1 MGKYDVMYSL
11 ESLQDKFIELSFIV
25 EDRTVESYLDT
36 VIELLKKNSD
46 KNQLIITHYNN
57 VYTNLVSKY
66 IPEVRE
72 E

>member
-1 MGKYDVMYSL
+1 MYSL